1 MSNSQW
7 HNAAHRTS
15 APDNLPLSWTES
27 HNGHGLSI
35 SHTLR
40 TCARYG
46 INTIMRIPR
55 ESTAIRQAAD
65 RLAEIFGVP
74 ELADDTH
81 TAVRSDDGRQ
91 WDAVFAARGLSFVLE
106 WKRSGALG
114 HVAAVIRQL
123 EMAKRSFPHEVIPL
137 LAVPYMGEAA
147 QERCTQADL
156 PWLDLS
162 GNARIIAPGIF
173 YQNLGNPNRFR
184 RAGRPE
190 SAFGPRGARITRR
203 LLMEPTKPVRQRT
216 LASST
221 GLDEGHTSRIVG
233 KLLEA
238 GLVERE
244 ADGIRATDQGML
256 LDAWREEYRFDRHH
270 MIRGHIAS
278 RGGDLLIQTISEI
291 LSRVEEPYAATA
303 LPAAWLWTRYAG
315 FRLSTVYLSNPPSAG
330 LKKELGFREEA
341 RGANTWLVV
350 PNDDGV
356 FDGVE
361 LVDGIHC
368 VHPVQ
373 AYVDLKD
380 HPERATEAAE
390 ELRRRLP
397 LRGNVDL

>member
-1 MSNSQW
+1 MPKYW
-7 HNAAHRTS
+7 HLRRCAT
-15 APDNLPLSWTES
+15 
-27 HNGHGLSI
+27 HGI
-35 SHTLR
+35 Q
-40 TCARYG
+40 A
-46 INTIMRIPR
+46 IMKIPR
-55 ESTAIRQAAD
+55 ESIAIRQAAD
-65 RLAEIFGVP
+65 RLAEILDVP
-74 ELADDTH
+74 KLAEDTH
-81 TAVRSDDGRQ
+81 ILVGTNDGRQ
-91 WDAVFAARGLSFVLE
+91 WDAVLAARGFSFVLE
-106 WKRSGALG
+106 WKRSGSLG
-114 HVAAVIRQL
+114 HVAAAIRQL
-123 EMAKRSFPHEVIPL
+123 EMAKRSLPHEVIPL

-147 QERCTQADL
+147 QERCAQADL

-162 GNARIIAPGIF
+162 GNARIIVPGIF
-173 YQNLGNPNRFR
+173 YQNLGNPNRFL

-190 SAFGPRGARITRR
+190 SAFGSKGARITRR

-216 LASST
+216 LASSS

-238 GLVERE
+238 GLVIRGE
-244 ADGIRATDQGML
+244 DGISVTDPNAL
-256 LDAWREEYRFDRHH
+256 LDAWRDDYRFDRHDV
-270 MIRGHIAS
+270 IRGHIAS
-278 RGGDLLIQTISEI
+278 RGGDLLIQAISGI
-291 LSRVEEPYAATA
+291 LSRIEEPYAATA

-315 FRLSTVYLSNPPSAG
+315 FRLSTVYLSNPPSAA

-361 LVDGIHC
+361 LVDGIRC

-390 ELRRRLP
+390 ELRRQLLSRD
-397 LRGNVDL
+397 NDDL